1 MKSPIPDY
9 LEEVLE
15 TVRLDQSGELASYIP
30 QLATADPDRLAAVF
44 ATLDG
49 QVYGVGDVDHQ
60 FSIQSISKPFVHA
73 LALADRG
80 FDDVLF
86 KVDVEPSGE
95 AFNELS
101 LEGNTGRPRN
111 PMINAGA
118 ITIHSLVGRPDS
130 TPEERFERV
139 MSGLSAFAGRRL
151 EVDEAVYTSEMDH
164 AYRNIAIAYMLRSYD
179 IVQENPIAVVEGY
192 TKQCALLVSA
202 RDLAVMAVTLA
213 NQGLNPVTGEQVVPP
228 EVIRQVVTVMSTCGM
243 YDSAGDWATQVGIPA
258 KSGVA
263 GGLIGV
269 LPGQVGLATFSP
281 RLDAHGNSVRGIAL
295 FERIS
300 EDMDLHLMEMPPV
313 SQAVVRSN
321 RVTGGIRVVELQG
334 DIRFAGAERLIREIV
349 STVAEEPSVAIDV
362 SRVHSLNPVA
372 YRMLMELIRRL
383 SLNGYTAYLI
393 DPEDVV
399 PNPDPGG
406 GGHVTVVRSLNEIPV

>member
-60 FSIQSISKPFVHA
+60 FSIQSISKPFVYA

-111 PMINAGA
+111 
-118 ITIHSLVGRPDS
+118 PDS

-228 EVIRQVVTVMSTCGM
+228 E
-243 YDSAGDWATQVGIPA
+243 A
-258 KSGVA
+258 
-263 GGLIGV
+263 
-269 LPGQVGLATFSP
+269 
-281 RLDAHGNSVRGIAL
+281 
-295 FERIS
+295 
-300 EDMDLHLMEMPPV
+300 
-313 SQAVVRSN
+313 
-321 RVTGGIRVVELQG
+321 
-334 DIRFAGAERLIREIV
+334 
-349 STVAEEPSVAIDV
+349 
-362 SRVHSLNPVA
+362 
-372 YRMLMELIRRL
+372 
-383 SLNGYTAYLI
+383 
-393 DPEDVV
+393 
-399 PNPDPGG
+399 
-406 GGHVTVVRSLNEIPV
+406 

>member
-1 MKSPIPDY
+1 
-9 LEEVLE
+9 
-15 TVRLDQSGELASYIP
+15 
-30 QLATADPDRLAAVF
+30 
-44 ATLDG
+44 
-49 QVYGVGDVDHQ
+49 
-60 FSIQSISKPFVHA
+60 
-73 LALADRG
+73 
-80 FDDVLF
+80 
-86 KVDVEPSGE
+86 
-95 AFNELS
+95 
-101 LEGNTGRPRN
+101 
-111 PMINAGA
+111 
-118 ITIHSLVGRPDS
+118 
-130 TPEERFERV
+130 
-139 MSGLSAFAGRRL
+139 
-151 EVDEAVYTSEMDH
+151 
-164 AYRNIAIAYMLRSYD
+164 
-179 IVQENPIAVVEGY
+179 
-192 TKQCALLVSA
+192 
-202 RDLAVMAVTLA
+202 MAVTLA

-263 GGLIGV
+263 GGLIDV

-313 SQAVVRSN
+313 SQAV
-321 RVTGGIRVVELQG
+321 IRVVELQG

-362 SRVHSLNPVA
+362 SRVHTLNPVA
-372 YRMLMELIRRL
+372 YQMLMEVIRRL

-406 GGHVTVVRSLNEIPV
+406 GGHVTVVRNLNEIPV

>member
-60 FSIQSISKPFVHA
+60 FSIQSISKPFVYA

-118 ITIHSLVGRPDS
+118 ITIHSLVGKPDS

-151 EVDEAVYTSEMDH
+151 EVNEAVCTSEMDH

-192 TKQCALLVSA
+192 TKQCTLLVSA

-313 SQAVVRSN
+313 SQAV
-321 RVTGGIRVVELQG
+321 
-334 DIRFAGAERLIREIV
+334 
-349 STVAEEPSVAIDV
+349 
-362 SRVHSLNPVA
+362 
-372 YRMLMELIRRL
+372 L
-383 SLNGYTAYLI
+383 SGPI
-393 DPEDVV
+393 
-399 PNPDPGG
+399 G
-406 GGHVTVVRSLNEIPV
+406 

>member
-1 MKSPIPDY
+1 M
-9 LEEVLE
+9 
-15 TVRLDQSGELASYIP
+15 
-30 QLATADPDRLAAVF
+30 
-44 ATLDG
+44 
-49 QVYGVGDVDHQ
+49 
-60 FSIQSISKPFVHA
+60 
-73 LALADRG
+73 
-80 FDDVLF
+80 
-86 KVDVEPSGE
+86 
-95 AFNELS
+95 
-101 LEGNTGRPRN
+101 
-111 PMINAGA
+111 
-118 ITIHSLVGRPDS
+118 
-130 TPEERFERV
+130 
-139 MSGLSAFAGRRL
+139 
-151 EVDEAVYTSEMDH
+151 
-164 AYRNIAIAYMLRSYD
+164 
-179 IVQENPIAVVEGY
+179 
-192 TKQCALLVSA
+192 
-202 RDLAVMAVTLA
+202 
-213 NQGLNPVTGEQVVPP
+213 
-228 EVIRQVVTVMSTCGM
+228 
-243 YDSAGDWATQVGIPA
+243 GIPA

-300 EDMDLHLMEMPPV
+300 EDMDLHLMEMLPV

-372 YRMLMELIRRL
+372 YRMLMEVIRRL
-383 SLNGYTAYLI
+383 SLSGYTAYLI

-406 GGHVTVVRSLNEIPV
+406 GGHVTVVRNLNELPV

>member
-1 MKSPIPDY
+1 
-9 LEEVLE
+9 
-15 TVRLDQSGELASYIP
+15 
-30 QLATADPDRLAAVF
+30 
-44 ATLDG
+44 
-49 QVYGVGDVDHQ
+49 
-60 FSIQSISKPFVHA
+60 
-73 LALADRG
+73 
-80 FDDVLF
+80 
-86 KVDVEPSGE
+86 
-95 AFNELS
+95 
-101 LEGNTGRPRN
+101 
-111 PMINAGA
+111 
-118 ITIHSLVGRPDS
+118 
-130 TPEERFERV
+130 

-151 EVDEAVYTSEMDH
+151 EVDEAV
-164 AYRNIAIAYMLRSYD
+164 
-179 IVQENPIAVVEGY
+179 Y

-263 GGLIGV
+263 GGLIGI

-372 YRMLMELIRRL
+372 YRMLMEVIRRL